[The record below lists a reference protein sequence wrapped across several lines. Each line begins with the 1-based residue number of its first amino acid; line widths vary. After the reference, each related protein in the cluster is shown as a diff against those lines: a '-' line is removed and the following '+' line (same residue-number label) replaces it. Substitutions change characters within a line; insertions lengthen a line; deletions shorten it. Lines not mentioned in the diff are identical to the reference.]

1 MKKTFIKITI
11 IFCLTFCL
19 NACVGTTIQQ
29 NVDYLEKKINLPNFK
44 IYADKM

>member
-1 MKKTFIKITI
+1 MKKFFIKIITI
-11 IFCLTFCL
+11 INLTICL

-44 IYADKM
+44 DYADRM